1 MTGSSWRSALVLV
14 EKMKFK
20 KVEWAERIDLWALSV
35 SLLVMMVTSVKLMES
50 QTLSMTYLM
59 WRRTAGDG

>member
-1 MTGSSWRSALVLV
+1 MLV

>member
-1 MTGSSWRSALVLV
+1 MVLV